1 MLHIDFKIINIFVIG
16 FSLLIIIFII
26 SKIECNSYKLSTFDI
41 KNNKNSSKLKIIFI
55 SDYHNKV
62 YSDKLEKLL
71 YDIKDLKPDYIIL
84 GGDFINFS
92 KFQSL
97 QNKLGIENT
106 YIFISRLIDICRD
119 KADGSLKGIYF
130 SFGNHELRLKNRFD
144 RAGFKDEYN
153 KFITFLTDNNIL
165 LLDDNSYDIDSNVSL
180 YGLSLY
186 EGYYNKLFT
195 KKTTYKHIDNK
206 ILNEYF
212 KKFDD
217 SKFNII
223 SFHKPDYAEDLID
236 FGFDLVLSGHYHGG
250 LINFPILG
258 PIISPDLK
266 FFPKYSKGNYI
277 YKMKNIIV
285 SSGLGEHFVKI
296 RVNNRPE
303 AVVINII

>member
-1 MLHIDFKIINIFVIG
+1 MLHIDFKTINIFVIG

-71 YDIKDLKPDYIIL
+71 YDIKNLKPDYIIL

-106 YIFISRLIDICRD
+106 YIFISRLLDICRD

-144 RAGFKDEYN
+144 RADFKDEYN

-223 SFHKPDYAEDLID
+223 MID
-236 FGFDLVLSGHYHGG
+236 DHINALTSDKMGNLWVATEGG
-250 LINFPILG
+250 LQVYNPRTDQF
-258 PIISPDLK
+258 S
-266 FFPKYSKGNYI
+266 NYT
-277 YKMKNIIV
+277 KEN
-285 SSGLGEHFVKI
+285 GKI